1 MDYKTE
7 LVSSQSSFNFVT
19 RFLIARSEPADAAAP
34 TPKRSKAVTRGQN
47 VLSVILFIA
56 IFFGLLSAL
65 GAGLS
70 ELGDNTSLSQ
80 TVTKYVRLLS

>member
-7 LVSSQSSFNFVT
+7 IVGSQSSFNYVT
-19 RFLIARSEPADAAAP
+19 RFLIARSEPAAAAES
-34 TPKRSKAVTRGQN
+34 TPKRSKAITRGQS

-70 ELGDNTSLSQ
+70 ELTDNTSLSQ
-80 TVTKYVRLLS
+80 TVTRYVRLLS